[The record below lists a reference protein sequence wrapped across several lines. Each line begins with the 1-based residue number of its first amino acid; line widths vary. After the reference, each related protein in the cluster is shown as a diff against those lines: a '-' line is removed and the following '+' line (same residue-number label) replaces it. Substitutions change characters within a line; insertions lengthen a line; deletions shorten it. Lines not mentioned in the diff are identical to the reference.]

1 MLCKCCSQ
9 YASKFGKLSSGHRN
23 RKCQFSFQSQRKVLP
38 KNAQTT
44 THLHSSHTLAK
55 QCSKFSKS
63 GLNSKLTVN
72 FQMFKLD
79 FEKAEESEIKLL
91 ASTGSSKKQAFSGKT
106 TYSAL
111 SNASKP
117 LTVWI
122 TTNCGKS
129 SRDGNIRP
137 PDLPPE
143 KSVCRSR
150 SKS

>member
-1 MLCKCCSQ
+1 MDCHFLLQ
-9 YASKFGKLSSGHRN
+9 EILRTQGLNLG
-23 RKCQFSFQSQRKVLP
+23 LP
-38 KNAQTT
+38 HCRQTLLPSETT
-44 THLHSSHTLAK
+44 TQLHSSHTLAK

-79 FEKAEESEIKLL
+79 FEKAEEPEIKLL
-91 ASTGSSKKQAFSGKT
+91 ASTGSSKKQAFSRKT